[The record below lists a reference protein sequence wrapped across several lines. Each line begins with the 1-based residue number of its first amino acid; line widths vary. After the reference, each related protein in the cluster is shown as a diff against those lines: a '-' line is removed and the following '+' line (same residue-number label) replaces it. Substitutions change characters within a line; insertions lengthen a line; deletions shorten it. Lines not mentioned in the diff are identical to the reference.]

1 MSSDTV
7 PGVWQAPVREPINAT
22 VPQTNMRRWSIRW
35 AIIFSVLLHALML
48 SGLPLIAFDD
58 RDQPTGPLLTAQL
71 QPRAIDAPA
80 SVAAPNAPRSKRPR
94 APASPHLT
102 HTPEIAAPSAP
113 ADMPMMPTQTAETT
127 SGSVAP
133 SATSSTVAP
142 SATSGPVTPSATPT
156 PFFGQQ
162 RTQIDF
168 RLLRADGTEIGRVM
182 HAFETD
188 GERYAIRSVTE
199 ATGLISLF
207 FAGQLIQESKGIVMS
222 DGLRPDQHIVQ
233 RARGRTD
240 RVTFDWSR
248 GQARIEPSD
257 GGKDWPLLAGAQD
270 QLSLLHQV
278 AFYTALGRAPN
289 LSVTNGRR
297 FFEAALHSV
306 GEEMLETE
314 LGVLRTVHVRS
325 QPKDEAAVVDIWLAP
340 ERQWIP
346 VRVRLRDGRGEAAE
360 QVVRA
365 VRTTP

>member
-1 MSSDTV
+1 M
-7 PGVWQAPVREPINAT
+7 NAA
-22 VPQTNMRRWSIRW
+22 VPQTNKRRWSIRW

-48 SGLPLIAFDD
+48 SGLPLMALDD
-58 RDQPTGPLLTAQL
+58 RDQPTGPLLTALL
-71 QPRAIDAPA
+71 QARAIDAPA
-80 SVAAPNAPRSKRPR
+80 SVAATNTPPSKRPK
-94 APASPHLT
+94 APASPRLT
-102 HTPEIAAPSAP
+102 STPEIAVPSASAETP
-113 ADMPMMPTQTAETT
+113 VMPTQTAETT
-127 SGSVAP
+127 SVPVASSATP
-133 SATSSTVAP
+133 APVASSATSSTVAS
-142 SATSGPVTPSATPT
+142 SATSSTVASSATPT
-156 PFFGQQ
+156 TFFGQQ

-168 RLLRADGTEIGRVM
+168 RLLRADGTEIGRVI
-182 HAFETD
+182 HTFETD
-188 GERYAIRSVTE
+188 GERYAMRSVTE

-207 FAGQLIQESKGIVMS
+207 FAGQLIQESKGVVMS

-257 GGKDWPLLAGAQD
+257 GGKDWPLMAGAQD

-278 AFYTALGRAPN
+278 AFYTALGRTPN
-289 LSVTNGRR
+289 FSVTNGRR
-297 FFEAALHSV
+297 FFEAALQSV

>member
-1 MSSDTV
+1 M
-7 PGVWQAPVREPINAT
+7 NAA
-22 VPQTNMRRWSIRW
+22 VPQTNKRRWSIRW

-48 SGLPLIAFDD
+48 SGLPLMALDD

-80 SVAAPNAPRSKRPR
+80 SVAATNTPPSKRPK
-94 APASPHLT
+94 APASPRHT
-102 HTPEIAAPSAP
+102 STPEIAVPSASAETP
-113 ADMPMMPTQTAETT
+113 VMPTQAPETT
-127 SGSVAP
+127 PVPVAS
-133 SATSSTVAP
+133 SATPAPVAS
-142 SATSGPVTPSATPT
+142 SATPAPVASSATPT
-156 PFFGQQ
+156 TFFGQQ

-168 RLLRADGTEIGRVM
+168 RLLRADGTEIGRVI
-182 HAFETD
+182 HTFETD
-188 GERYAIRSVTE
+188 GERYAMRSVTE

-207 FAGQLIQESKGIVMS
+207 FAGQLIQESKGVVMS

-257 GGKDWPLLAGAQD
+257 GGKDWPLMAGAQD

-278 AFYTALGRAPN
+278 AFYTALGRTPN
-289 LSVTNGRR
+289 FSVTNGRR
-297 FFEAALHSV
+297 FFEAALQSV

>member
-1 MSSDTV
+1 M
-7 PGVWQAPVREPINAT
+7 NAA
-22 VPQTNMRRWSIRW
+22 VPQTNKRRWSIRW

-48 SGLPLIAFDD
+48 SGLPLMALDD

-71 QPRAIDAPA
+71 QARAIDAPA
-80 SVAAPNAPRSKRPR
+80 SVAATNTPPSKRPK
-94 APASPHLT
+94 APTSPRLT
-102 HTPEIAAPSAP
+102 STPEIAVPSASAETP
-113 ADMPMMPTQTAETT
+113 VMPTQTAETT
-127 SGSVAP
+127 SVPVASSATP
-133 SATSSTVAP
+133 APVASSATSSTVA
-142 SATSGPVTPSATPT
+142 SSATPT
-156 PFFGQQ
+156 TFFGQQ

-168 RLLRADGTEIGRVM
+168 RLLRADGTEIGRVI
-182 HAFETD
+182 HTFETD
-188 GERYAIRSVTE
+188 GERYAMRSVTE

-207 FAGQLIQESKGIVMS
+207 FAGQLIQESKGVVMS

-257 GGKDWPLLAGAQD
+257 GGKDWPLMAGAQD

-278 AFYTALGRAPN
+278 AFYTALGRTPN
-289 LSVTNGRR
+289 FSVTNGRR
-297 FFEAALHSV
+297 FFEAALQSV

-314 LGVLRTVHVRS
+314 LGVLRTLHVRS